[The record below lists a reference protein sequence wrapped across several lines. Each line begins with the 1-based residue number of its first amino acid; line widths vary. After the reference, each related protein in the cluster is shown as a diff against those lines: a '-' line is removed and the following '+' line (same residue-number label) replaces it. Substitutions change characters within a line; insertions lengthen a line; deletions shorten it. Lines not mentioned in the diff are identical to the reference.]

1 MSSNLRPV
9 DTSLLPDIGLEL
21 LLKRK
26 RPAADAGM
34 QEVSSRK
41 VLVLDG

>member
-1 MSSNLRPV
+1 MSSNLGPV
-9 DTSLLPDIGLEL
+9 DGSLLPDIGLEL

-26 RPAADAGM
+26 RPAADTGM

-41 VLVLDG
+41 ILVFDG